1 MNTTVHTNVRS
12 PFNIFRINIHN
23 ILAGCSHSPTAFPA
37 HKLIHGVAAIVNLKT
52 RILFQYRPAVI
63 AREGK
68 SIERKSPH
76 LATSSTRSPN
86 PLPAFGGRSLTFRQ
100 QIWRSEPECRLAFAA
115 ESTDRLPHPSC
126 LGIAPQARHQIQR
139 DPSHRDR
146 RPPSLARAPNARQL

>member
-1 MNTTVHTNVRS
+1 MQSQSHRLPRSQTDTRCRGYRQPQNTDTLPISACGDSENEDNQKGGGNRRTWRQ
-12 PFNIFRINIHN
+12 
-23 ILAGCSHSPTAFPA
+23 A
-37 HKLIHGVAAIVNLKT
+37 
-52 RILFQYRPAVI
+52 
-63 AREGK
+63 
-68 SIERKSPH
+68 
-76 LATSSTRSPN
+76 SSTRSPN

-146 RPPSLARAPNARQL
+146 RPPSLARAPNARQLEHKREEEGGDFSSGDL